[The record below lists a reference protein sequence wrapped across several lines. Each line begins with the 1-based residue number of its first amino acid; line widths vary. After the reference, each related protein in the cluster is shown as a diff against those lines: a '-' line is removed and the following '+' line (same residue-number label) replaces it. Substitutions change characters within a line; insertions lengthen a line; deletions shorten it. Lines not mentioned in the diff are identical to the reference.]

1 MTYLSVTDQIGLNNV
16 RKILTKFCMLEFFF
30 KFKHWIGDL
39 FDSSGKAGSNQN
51 QKSQNNNN
59 MAMFNYGVGGNEIKV
74 DANEAIQEIQENKSL
89 IVSQLTT
96 DESYTPEI
104 VTGLKTVDDVFK
116 HFQPSISVQHETED
130 GSVINEEFRFQN
142 LGDFTPKS
150 LTQKSDYLQQLS
162 MEQEQYNKIV
172 RQLKTNKVLRSMLEN
187 EQTRAAFVEV
197 LKEVAQEL
205 EK

>member
-1 MTYLSVTDQIGLNNV
+1 
-16 RKILTKFCMLEFFF
+16 MLEFFF

-39 FDSSGKAGSNQN
+39 FDSSGKDNPNQN

-130 GSVINEEFRFQN
+130 GTAVEEEFRFQN
-142 LGDFTPKS
+142 LADFTPKN
-150 LTQKSDYLQQLS
+150 LTQKSEYLQQLS
-162 MEQEQYNKIV
+162 VEQEQYNKIV
-172 RQLKTNKVLRSMLEN
+172 RQLKTNKILRNMLEN

>member
-1 MTYLSVTDQIGLNNV
+1 MFQ
-16 RKILTKFCMLEFFF
+16 FFF
-30 KFKHWIGDL
+30 KFKHWIGQ
-39 FDSSGKAGSNQN
+39 FFADSKPN

-59 MAMFNYGVGGNEIKV
+59 MAMFNYGVGGNEVKV

-96 DESYTPEI
+96 DESYVPEI
-104 VTGLKTVDDVFK
+104 VTGLKTMDDVFR
-116 HFQPSISVQHETED
+116 HFQPSVAVQHEAED
-130 GSVINEEFRFQN
+130 GKVVEEEFRFQS
-142 LGDFTPKS
+142 LSDFTPKN
-150 LTQKSDYLQQLS
+150 LTQKSGYLQQLS

-172 RQLKTNKVLRSMLEN
+172 RQLKNNKILRNMLEN
-187 EQTRAAFVEV
+187 EQSRAAFIEA

>member
-1 MTYLSVTDQIGLNNV
+1 
-16 RKILTKFCMLEFFF
+16 MLEFFF